1 MRLYRASGRSARR
14 VGGTRSELTPRV
26 LLGRMAAAAPDVGI
40 AAAFAW
46 VAVSPA
52 LWDAPM
58 GTALWRAALME
69 FWAIHAGGFLMV
81 PWIVNDWNLP
91 RRALYAAGLVAA
103 YSVVLGI
110 ASLTIGAWWPIVTF
124 WALTCNRAL
133 DVVLRDSPSD
143 LELGRE
149 VRPWAGNV
157 ALFCIIAAVT
167 GLLAN
172 GRQEV
177 YIGAAVYFL
186 ANAVSEL
193 GGWWWLRGFER

>member
-1 MRLYRASGRSARR
+1 MSLPAGARQRTLRGAASPAAPGPAAHRARSSWRRRLRRAWRHGARPTSGEEESTVRLYRASGRSARR

-110 ASLTIGAWWPIVTF
+110 ASLAIGAWWPIVT
-124 WALTCNRAL
+124 
-133 DVVLRDSPSD
+133 
-143 LELGRE
+143 
-149 VRPWAGNV
+149 
-157 ALFCIIAAVT
+157 
-167 GLLAN
+167 
-172 GRQEV
+172 
-177 YIGAAVYFL
+177 
-186 ANAVSEL
+186 
-193 GGWWWLRGFER
+193 